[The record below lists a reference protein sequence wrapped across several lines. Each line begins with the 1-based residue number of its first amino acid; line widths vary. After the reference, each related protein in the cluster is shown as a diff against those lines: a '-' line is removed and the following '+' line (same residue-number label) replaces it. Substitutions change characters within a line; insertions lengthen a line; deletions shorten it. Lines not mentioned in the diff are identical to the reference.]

1 MESQAARDFGADP
14 MLERILTKMLR
25 VKKSIRDIRHLQQ
38 LIRRLCRV
46 MPFFD
51 AVRVAMA
58 NDRERETHV
67 FLRPGNQDV
76 VIRLGTSDLNCLEQ
90 VFIGDEYNVP
100 FAMTPRVIVDGG
112 ANIGMSTLFFAIKF
126 PKARIFALEP
136 ELSNFEILKR
146 NCEHFPN
153 VTLMRA
159 ALWPERKL
167 LSISNTDSQKW
178 EFIVTDKVAHES
190 NGTSIPGVT
199 ICDILDE
206 IGEQSIDI
214 LKLDIEGSEFEL
226 FSKNAEQWIDR
237 VRVIAI
243 ELHDRFRPGCA
254 HALYSALNPRKFV
267 QEIVGGN
274 IIIKTIGPNEDFS

>member
-14 MLERILTKMLR
+14 VLESILIGLLK
-25 VKKSIRDIRHLQQ
+25 VNKSVRNIQHLQQ
-38 LIRRLCRV
+38 LTRRLCRV

-58 NDRERETHV
+58 NDRERETRV

-90 VFIGDEYNVP
+90 VFVGGEYNVP
-100 FAMTPRVIVDGG
+100 FAITPRVIVDGG
-112 ANIGMSTLFFAIKF
+112 ANIGMSTLFFATKF
-126 PKARIFALEP
+126 PEARVFALEP

-153 VTLMRA
+153 VTLMNA

-167 LSISNTDSQKW
+167 LSISNANSQKW

-190 NGTSIPGVT
+190 NGPSVPGIT

-206 IGEQSIDI
+206 IGEQSIDL

-226 FSKNAEQWIDR
+226 FSKNAERWLDQ

-274 IIIKTIGPNEDFS
+274 IFIKMI